1 MFDIQKNVPVEIDF
15 CLLCLQDGRECG
27 DEYLAELDHIE
38 VVEKT
43 KEGYESD
50 VPELSMDV
58 DADDKSSKN
67 DDDIDLS
74 SDDQFGA
81 SS

>member
-1 MFDIQKNVPVEIDF
+1 M
-15 CLLCLQDGRECG
+15 
-27 DEYLAELDHIE
+27 DHIE

-58 DADDKSSKN
+58 DDKSIKN
-67 DDDIDLS
+67 EYDNDLS
-74 SDDQFGA
+74 SDDQYPN

>member
-1 MFDIQKNVPVEIDF
+1 M
-15 CLLCLQDGRECG
+15 
-27 DEYLAELDHIE
+27 DHIE

-58 DADDKSSKN
+58 DVDDKSIKN
-67 DDDIDLS
+67 EIDNDLS
-74 SDDQFGA
+74 SDDQYA
-81 SS
+81 NSS

>member
-1 MFDIQKNVPVEIDF
+1 MSEKQAIKKNF
-15 CLLCLQDGRECG
+15 CLLYLQDGKECG

-58 DADDKSSKN
+58 DADDKSSRN
-67 DDDIDLS
+67 DYDNDLS
-74 SDDQFGA
+74 SDDQYAG

>member
-1 MFDIQKNVPVEIDF
+1 M
-15 CLLCLQDGRECG
+15 
-27 DEYLAELDHIE
+27 AELDHIE

-50 VPELSMDV
+50 VPEFKMDV
-58 DADDKSSKN
+58 EEVKKEEDN
-67 DDDIDLS
+67 VENMS
-74 SDDQFGA
+74 SDDQYHV